1 MVTQLDMQELLD
13 PEANEERNNMSPKES
28 EIEVVYRGYIDETLE
43 LKIINQF
50 HYIGYE
56 KIMDN
61 YDYLDKRKTI
71 LFRKS

>member
-1 MVTQLDMQELLD
+1 
-13 PEANEERNNMSPKES
+13 MSPKEN
-28 EIEVVYRGYIDETLE
+28 EIEVVYRGYINEDLDQR
-43 LKIINQF
+43 IINQF